1 MLYVSVPFREQF
13 ANRTPRRMKYDHFR
27 NIAKRKS
34 GGARARSPIVILC
47 EVHASEPTNF
57 FEIRAAH
64 NQITRPRVSV
74 LFNIQFKLVCKNA
87 FICLKSGK
95 C

>member
-1 MLYVSVPFREQF
+1 MLYVSVPFHEQF
-13 ANRTPRRMKYDHFR
+13 ADRAARRMKYDHFR
-27 NIAKRKS
+27 NIAKRES
-34 GGARARSPIVILC
+34 GGARAHSPIVIFC

-64 NQITRPRVSV
+64 NQITRPGVSV
-74 LFNIQFKLVCKNA
+74 LFNIQLKSVCKNA